1 MRSNKFSLSLF
12 CSSLVFFIFL
22 VVLVIP
28 FRGPV
33 VYLVVPAVTG
43 IISLSGSLFA
53 LSEIRKESRIWYMG
67 IPHSIAVGIVCIS
80 GFFNFIRGRQDLAF
94 LTVSLAIISLTSTF
108 FFISFPESQRKVTRL
123 FAGISGIVSL
133 FALYAVYTFIGGILS
148 PVNTS
153 WNAVTGLTALY
164 WMILMPLIGLCYIAT
179 AFLDYW

>member
-1 MRSNKFSLSLF
+1 
-12 CSSLVFFIFL
+12 
-22 VVLVIP
+22 
-28 FRGPV
+28 
-33 VYLVVPAVTG
+33 
-43 IISLSGSLFA
+43 
-53 LSEIRKESRIWYMG
+53 
-67 IPHSIAVGIVCIS
+67 VCIS